1 MLAELS
7 RASDPTLTAERHPIF
22 AKRLAQARQR
32 AGLSQRQLGLQAG
45 LDPAVASPRINQ
57 YERGVHEPHLD
68 TAQRLAKALGIPAA
82 FLYAEDEQLAKLL
95 LAWSD
100 LTAAQRRQLLK
111 DVTDAAGK
119 SGSRARP
126 PAE

>member
-1 MLAELS
+1 M
-7 RASDPTLTAERHPIF
+7 TAERHPVF
-22 AKRLAQARQR
+22 AKRLAQARVR

-100 LTAAQRRQLLK
+100 LTPSQRRELLRNA
-111 DVTDAAGK
+111 VAAAGK
-119 SGSRARP
+119 TDARGRVTP
-126 PAE
+126 E

>member
-1 MLAELS
+1 M
-7 RASDPTLTAERHPIF
+7 TAERHPVF
-22 AKRLAQARQR
+22 AKRLAQARIR
-32 AGLSQRQLGLQAG
+32 AGFSQRQLGLQAG

-100 LTAAQRRQLLK
+100 LTPSQRRELLK
-111 DVTDAAGK
+111 NALNAVGK
-119 SGSRARP
+119 TNARVRVS
-126 PAE
+126 AE

>member
-1 MLAELS
+1 M
-7 RASDPTLTAERHPIF
+7 TAERHPVF
-22 AKRLAQARQR
+22 AKRLAQARIR

-111 DVTDAAGK
+111 QALDIVSKAK
-119 SGSRARP
+119 LRAP
-126 PAE
+126 LPAD